1 MTNFSP
7 VIRVCAI
14 IFLILAYTESASAQE
29 RRFQAGILF
38 GFNAS
43 QITGDKM
50 WGYRKAGLN
59 MGFRINTIIKPR
71 IDVSMDILYSQRG
84 AQSALSLDNSK
95 PLSRINLH
103 YIEVPVIFHYK
114 DWEVEVDKTSY
125 YRMDFQAGLAYGRL
139 FRARAVSNA
148 FEGQEELFN
157 NNDFSWLI
165 GAGYHATSHSSFHFR
180 YTSSINLL
188 FDELTSARPES
199 LRGFFLTLQYLYTF

>member
-7 VIRVCAI
+7 LFRSAFI
-14 IFLILAYTESASAQE
+14 ILFLLVTALSSTAQE

-43 QITGDKM
+43 QITGDDL
-50 WGYRKAGLN
+50 WGYNKAGLN
-59 MGFRINTIIKPR
+59 VGFRVNTIIQPR

-84 AQSALSLDNSK
+84 AQSAFSLDNSQ
-95 PLSRINLH
+95 LLNRYNLH

-114 DWEVEVDKTSY
+114 DWEVEIDKTSY

-139 FRARAVSNA
+139 FRARAVANP
-148 FEGQEELFN
+148 FEGQEDLFN
-157 NNDFSWLI
+157 ENDFSWLI
-165 GAGYHATSHSSFHFR
+165 GAGYHASELHSVHFR

-188 FDELTSARPES
+188 FDDLEALNAKA

>member
-1 MTNFSP
+1 MTNFSQ
-7 VIRVCAI
+7 VIRVCTI
-14 IFLILAYTESASAQE
+14 IFLILAYTGSVSAQE

-43 QITGDKM
+43 QITGDDM

-59 MGFRINTIIKPR
+59 MGFRINTIIQPR

-84 AQSALSLDNSK
+84 AQSAFSLDNSQL
-95 PLSRINLH
+95 LSRINLH

-114 DWEVEVDKTSY
+114 DWEVEVDKTSF

-139 FRARAVSNA
+139 FRARAAGNP
-148 FEGQEELFN
+148 FEGQEDLFN

-165 GAGYHATSHSSFHFR
+165 GAGYHSSAHHSFHFR

-188 FDELTSARPES
+188 FDDLDALNAKT